1 MIRLIILFKFF
12 FYSIFLSAQDESFLI
27 VLGNVQDGGIPHI
40 ACKKDCC
47 MSLTEKEKRVLN
59 LNQLKKKI

>member
-12 FYSIFLSAQDESFLI
+12 FCSIFLSAQDESFLL